1 LVIVVGDED
10 TVLGFKL
17 LGFNKSFIPKNYDD
31 LKRIIDDLI
40 GEKDI
45 LIITEKLFESLKEFL
60 KEKKS
65 LYPIFISIPDKH
77 GSMMK
82 HESRDIIKE
91 IMGV

>member
-1 LVIVVGDED
+1 LVIVIGDED
-10 TVLGFKL
+10 TVLGFQL
-17 LGFNKSFIPKNYDD
+17 LGFNRNFIPKNDD
-31 LKRIIDDLI
+31 ELRKFIDGLI

-45 LIITEKLFESLKEFL
+45 VIIIEKMFESANVLL
-60 KEKKS
+60 KEKKFP
-65 LYPIFISIPDKH
+65 YPIIIPIPDKH

>member
-1 LVIVVGDED
+1 MVIVIGDED
-10 TVLGFKL
+10 TVLGFQL
-17 LGFNKSFIPKNYDD
+17 LGFNRNFIPKNYDE
-31 LKRIIDDLI
+31 LRKFIDGLI

-45 LIITEKLFESLKEFL
+45 LIITEKLFESAKEFL

>member
-1 LVIVVGDED
+1 LVIVIGDED

-17 LGFNKSFIPKNYDD
+17 LGFNRSFIPKSGED
-31 LKRIIDDLI
+31 LRRIIDGLI

-45 LIITEKLFESLKEFL
+45 LIITEKLFESAKEFL

-77 GSMMK
+77 GSTMK